1 MAADRNGTPGALAG
15 VRLSLEGTYDTR
27 AFVVTGG
34 FCCHGNNDR
43 VGTFDPN
50 TQLNRRISYTAGT
63 SNHDSVGRGT
73 TAGRQTRAVSR
84 SGFIGAWI
92 RNPTTLHGDPVMRS
106 ARILVL
112 IVGTLALPAAAQ
124 DTVVVFVDHGLDA
137 SSRTARRAV
146 SIFNASRTTRFFGDA
161 AISRNRRIEG
171 DVGVLN
177 GPLTIGG
184 VVEGDV
190 IALNADIILRDD
202 AVVRGDITVF
212 GGEIFGLS
220 DATVRGNT
228 RAYTSSIQVTRVG
241 RRVRLRDDPQRARR
255 ISRVRS
261 ARRRQGDFT
270 IVVGANTYNRVEGLP
285 LHVGPRVRFP
295 LSELGWLTLEGLG
308 ILRTAGDLD
317 ENRQDLGYDGRA
329 ELDFGRSTDVRLGI
343 RAFDV
348 VAPVEAWK
356 LGDEEIGLASLLW
369 HRDYRDYFLRRGVAG
384 YLKIKPNRELTLTA
398 EYARNE
404 DESVAARDPWTP
416 FRNDRL
422 WRVNPPVDEGTFTT
436 FSGRVQYDER
446 HWGSGWYLAAEW
458 ERGSS
463 DSVSAVAL
471 PASIRGPIP
480 ASNYTYDRAVIDIRR
495 YERVGGRGLFA
506 LRAYGAG
513 TVGNDPLPVQR
524 RLSLGGIE
532 PMPGFAFRRF
542 ACNEQIFLPGNPA
555 LCDRVFLVQAEYRG
569 DLSFSS
575 PWVDDR
581 DRRRRRE
588 MKRVDDD
595 VFDWDDW
602 FWFDGPSFV
611 FFANAGTAWIDDDG
625 PGALETDVGAGLTFG
640 GIGIYGAK
648 AVSEDGSIRI
658 ILRLNNRF

>member
-1 MAADRNGTPGALAG
+1 MLRPYTVAARG
-15 VRLSLEGTYDTR
+15 VPWRVWVKSGRAYDTR
-27 AFVVTGG
+27 AFVVARQFNRGHHHNRAFTNGAEFGAGIGLRRSTRLCGG
-34 FCCHGNNDR
+34 PMR
-43 VGTFDPN
+43 
-50 TQLNRRISYTAGT
+50 
-63 SNHDSVGRGT
+63 
-73 TAGRQTRAVSR
+73 RAVC
-84 SGFIGAWI
+84 
-92 RNPTTLHGDPVMRS
+92 
-106 ARILVL
+106 VL
-112 IVGTLALPAAAQ
+112 AVALGTLTLPAVAQ
-124 DTVVVFVDHGLDA
+124 DTVVVFVDLGLDA
-137 SSRTARRAV
+137 SSRPARRAV
-146 SIFNASRTTRFFGDA
+146 SIFNASRTIRFFGEA
-161 AISRNRRIEG
+161 TISRNRRIES

-177 GPLTIGG
+177 GPLIIGG

-190 IALNADIILRDD
+190 IALNADIILHDD

-212 GGEIFGLS
+212 GGEIFGLN

-228 RAYTSSIQVTRVG
+228 RAYRSSIQVTRVG
-241 RRVRLRDDPQRARR
+241 RRVRLQDDPERWRR
-255 ISRVRS
+255 TTQIRS
-261 ARRRQGDFT
+261 DRHRQGDFT
-270 IVVGANTYNRVEGLP
+270 IDVGANTYNRVEGLP
-285 LHVGPRVRFP
+285 LHIGPRVRFP
-295 LSELGWLTLEGLG
+295 VGELGWLTLEGLG

-317 ENRQDLGYDGRA
+317 ENRQDLGYDARA
-329 ELDFGRSTDVRLGI
+329 ELDFGRSADVRLGI

-348 VAPVEAWK
+348 VAPMEAWK

-384 YLKIKPNRELTLTA
+384 YLEVKPNRALTLTA
-398 EYARNE
+398 EIARNE

-416 FRNDRL
+416 FRNDQR
-422 WRVNPPVDEGTFTT
+422 WRVNPPADEGTFTT
-436 FSGRVQYDER
+436 FSGRVLYDER

-506 LRAYGAG
+506 LRAFGAG
-513 TVGNDPLPVQR
+513 TVGDNPLPVQR

-532 PMPGFAFRRF
+532 PMPGYAFRRF
-542 ACNEQIFLPGNPA
+542 ACNEQVFLPGNPA
-555 LCDRVFLVQAEYRG
+555 LCDRLFLVQAEYRG

-625 PGALETDVGAGLTFG
+625 PGALKADVGAGLTFG
-640 GIGIYGAK
+640 GLGIYGAK

-658 ILRLNNRF
+658 MLRLNNRF